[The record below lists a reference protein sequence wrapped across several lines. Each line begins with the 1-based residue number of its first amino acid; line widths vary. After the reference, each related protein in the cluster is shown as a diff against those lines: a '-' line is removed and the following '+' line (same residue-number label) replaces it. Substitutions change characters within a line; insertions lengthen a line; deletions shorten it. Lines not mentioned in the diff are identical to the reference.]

1 MSTSETV
8 LASRRRLLARL
19 SALAALAV
27 APRWSWPEG
36 AAVSGVIDQ
45 PLNVM
50 DYEALARAALPPAH
64 FAYIATGTDDDL
76 TVVRNHEAFSGIEI
90 RSRRFVDVSKTDLS
104 VSLLGVKHPS
114 PIYLSALGSQ
124 RAFNPEGE
132 IATARA
138 AASRSALIML
148 SNAGSTS
155 AEDVIR
161 ARGAPIWMQL
171 YATDDWEVTRGV
183 VKRAERAGCTAIVL
197 TVDYMEGR
205 NSETL
210 IRGMRNDTR
219 VCTACHVNNEHDPVK
234 KAPMYAGLDV
244 SRVQE
249 LSPSNIT
256 WDYLKRLREIVS
268 VKLLVKGIVTGEDAA
283 LCVSHGVDG
292 VIISNHGGRDE
303 ETLRSTIEC
312 LPEVSAAVAG
322 RIPVLLDGGVRR
334 GTDVFKALA
343 LGATAVGIGRPQA
356 WGLAAAGQQ
365 GVEAILDIYN
375 RELRQ
380 IMRQA
385 GTPSLKDI
393 TRDRVISGVSWRLDR
408 EPRG

>member
-1 MSTSETV
+1 MASSGTV
-8 LASRRRLLARL
+8 LAGRRWLLARL
-19 SALAALAV
+19 SALPALALV
-27 APRWSWPEG
+27 PRWTLSEGVAAPG
-36 AAVSGVIDQ
+36 AADQ
-45 PLNVM
+45 ALNVM
-50 DYEALARAALPPAH
+50 DFEALARAALPPAH

-76 TVVRNHEAFSGIEI
+76 TVVANHEAFGHIGI
-90 RSRRFVDVSKTDLS
+90 RSHRFVDVSKPDLS
-104 VSLLGVKHPS
+104 VSLFGVRHPS

-124 RAFNPEGE
+124 RAFHPQGE
-132 IATARA
+132 LATARA
-138 AASRSALIML
+138 AASRSTLMML

-161 ARGAPIWMQL
+161 ARGAPVWMQL
-171 YATDDWEVTRGV
+171 YATDDWNVTQAV
-183 VKRAERAGCTAIVL
+183 VKRAERAGCPAIVL

-210 IRGMRNDTR
+210 VRGMRSDTR
-219 VCTACHVNNEHDPVK
+219 VCTACHVNDEHDPAR

-244 SRVQE
+244 SRVTE

-256 WDYLKRLREIVS
+256 WDFLKRLRELVS
-268 VKLLVKGIVTGEDAA
+268 VKLIVKGIVTGEDAA
-283 LCVSHGVDG
+283 LCVTHGVDA
-292 VIISNHGGRDE
+292 VIVSNHGGRDE

-322 RIPVLLDGGVRR
+322 RVPVLLDGGVRR

-356 WGLAAAGQQ
+356 WGLAANGQQ
-365 GVEAILDIYN
+365 GVEAVLDIYT

-385 GTPSLKDI
+385 GTPKISDI
-393 TRDRVISGVSWRLDR
+393 TRKSVVSRIV
-408 EPRG
+408 